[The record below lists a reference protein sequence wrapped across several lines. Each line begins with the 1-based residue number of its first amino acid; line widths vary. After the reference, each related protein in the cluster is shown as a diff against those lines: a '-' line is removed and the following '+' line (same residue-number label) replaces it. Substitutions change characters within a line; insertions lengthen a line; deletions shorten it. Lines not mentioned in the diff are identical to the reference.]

1 MMMMI
6 AWMMT
11 PTTLWMH
18 CMMHVYI
25 ACRNVKDTFYMAGNM
40 PIGFLV
46 NF

>member
-1 MMMMI
+1 MMKN
-6 AWMMT
+6 
-11 PTTLWMH
+11 PTILGL
-18 CMMHVYI
+18 VYI